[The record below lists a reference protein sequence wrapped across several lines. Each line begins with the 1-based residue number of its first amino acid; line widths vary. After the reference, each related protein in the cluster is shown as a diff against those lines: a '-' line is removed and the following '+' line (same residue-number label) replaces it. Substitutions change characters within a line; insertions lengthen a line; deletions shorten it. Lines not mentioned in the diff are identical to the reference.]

1 MIRMCV
7 EYTAVPEEIT
17 MTVHILSVVRVRTH
31 RLVKMIAMTLML
43 SKR

>member
-17 MTVHILSVVRVRTH
+17 MTEHRPPAVRVRKH